1 MQLFF
6 IRHAQSTNN
15 ALWDTTGSSDGRS
28 DDPELTPLGREQAR
42 RVARFLHVG
51 NPDGGSNPNDNDG
64 FALTHLYTS
73 LMVRAVETAW
83 EISQELGLP
92 LVALDELY
100 EEGGI
105 YMDDAL
111 TGDRVSG
118 LGRSRAFFEA
128 NFPGI
133 VLPQSFA
140 DAGWWNRRPY
150 EDPEGTGLRAEKF
163 LAALIEKHGK
173 TDDRVAVV
181 SHGAFFNYLVAAIT
195 GTTVRGGFWYAMNNT
210 AITRFDFFGEYT
222 LVVYLNRTDHLPGEM
237 LS

>member
-1 MQLFF
+1 MQLYF

-28 DDPELTPLGREQAR
+28 DDPGLTPLGLEQAR
-42 RVARFLHVG
+42 RVARFLRAG
-51 NPDGGSNPNDNDG
+51 NPDGGIPGDNGG
-64 FALTHLYTS
+64 FALTHLYSS
-73 LMVRAVETAW
+73 LMVRAVSTAW

-92 LVALDELY
+92 LVALDELF

-111 TGDRVSG
+111 TGERIGG
-118 LGRSRAFFEA
+118 LGQSRAFFEA

-133 VLPQSFA
+133 ILPKKLV
-140 DAGWWNRRPY
+140 DEGWWARRPY
-150 EDPEGTGLRAEKF
+150 EEPEATGQRAAAF
-163 LAALIEKHGK
+163 LEALLEKHGK

-181 SHGAFFNYLVAAIT
+181 SHGAFFNYLIGAIT
-195 GTTVRGGFWYAMNNT
+195 GVSVRGGYWYAMNNT